1 MIYNPNNE
9 DLHNQRKYLSEF
21 IIYLYFKKD
30 LSTIKFA
37 RNEVIEHFFNKKALD
52 YLEDIGNLSIPAPDL
67 PYILLEEFQD
77 EEKIRLIK
85 RRIK

>member
-1 MIYNPNNE
+1 MDKIKGFFKEAGKMIAAFYGADTTKQVDPE
-9 DLHNQRKYLSEF
+9 EVF
-21 IIYLYFKKD
+21 
-30 LSTIKFA
+30 ST
-37 RNEVIEHFFNKKALD
+37 LD